1 MRCSTLRRRFLAS
14 DEAVN
19 SCCALCGAHPP
30 LPQIYGLPTVM
41 LFRDGEMVE
50 GSKREGAITKDK
62 LIAHLATFRIDK
74 PAPAA

>member
-1 MRCSTLRRRFLAS
+1 
-14 DEAVN
+14 
-19 SCCALCGAHPP
+19 
-30 LPQIYGLPTVM
+30 M